1 MPALFFRPRPSPLC
15 SRPRVRGF
23 PFLNSVFSSPPR
35 PFRLFVRLPLFCPG
49 PRPRSFLLFGPVML
63 VAVSFV
69 ACAYLGARRPSSAV
83 LRVSCEVYQESAPA
97 EHLRPVVLAQTD
109 APRFGAAGLLSFR
122 GRRQD
127 VLAITATR
135 VNGKAGGRKKKTT
148 KNTRAAAPRCLVAYS
163 LLPGIGPLWVCGL

>member
-1 MPALFFRPRPSPLC
+1 MYQLCPRLRAIRWGRSGRAGPLFFWPRPSPLF
-15 SRPRVRGF
+15 SSPRVRGF

-35 PFRLFVRLPLFCPG
+35 PFRLYVRFPLFCPG

-63 VAVSFV
+63 VAVSFF

-83 LRVSCEVYQESAPA
+83 LRVSCEVYQGSAPA
-97 EHLRPVVLAQTD
+97 EHLRPVLLAQTD
-109 APRFGAAGLLSFR
+109 APHFGAAGLLSLR

-135 VNGKAGGRKKKTT
+135 VNEKAGGRKKK
-148 KNTRAAAPRCLVAYS
+148 R
-163 LLPGIGPLWVCGL
+163 

>member
-1 MPALFFRPRPSPLC
+1 MRRTPRDTLGKVRPRRPFFFRPRPSPLC

-35 PFRLFVRLPLFCPG
+35 PFRLYVRFPLFCPG

-69 ACAYLGARRPSSAV
+69 ARAYLGARRPSSAV

-127 VLAITATR
+127 VLAITAAR
-135 VNGKAGGRKKKTT
+135 VNEKAGGRKKK
-148 KNTRAAAPRCLVAYS
+148 R
-163 LLPGIGPLWVCGL
+163 G